1 MQRDDNM
8 PLQAVLEPHNRQPGV
23 RLELG
28 IQLQYDIA
36 GPSDFICNIH
46 AAETLHQRVSTEAL
60 TFNRQLP
67 DEPTIETEA
76 VTGNRYLR
84 FRSTQGP
91 LQVDYTA
98 TVDLFHHLEDPDR
111 ISEVPIADLP
121 PEVLV
126 YLYPSR
132 YCPSDELAA
141 VAQQAFGGMQ
151 PGYRRIRAVRDW
163 VHDRTEFKV
172 GTSNPSTAAL
182 DTFEHRVGV
191 CRDFAHLTITMCR
204 ALNVPARFVSA
215 LDYGADPALGPPD
228 FHAYVE
234 CFLGGRWYI
243 FDSTGISPTTGLLR
257 IGTGRDAADVAFAT
271 IFGPVRSTMPRV
283 WIRAVDD
290 PERGFAAPVETDLGV
305 STDAPGETA
314 PGG

>member
-8 PLQAVLEPHNRQPGV
+8 SRQVLLEPNVRHLGV

-28 IQLQYDIA
+28 IQLQYDVA
-36 GPSDFICNIH
+36 GPSDFICDIH
-46 AAETLHQRVSTEAL
+46 AAETPRQRVSTEAL

-76 VTGNRYLR
+76 ATGNRYLR
-84 FRSTQGP
+84 FRSLPGP

-98 TVDLFHHLEDPDR
+98 TVDLFHHLEDPAW
-111 ISEVPIADLP
+111 IAETPIAGIP

-132 YCPSDELAA
+132 YCQSDELAA
-141 VAQQAFGGMQ
+141 VARQTFGGMQ

-172 GTSNPSTAAL
+172 GTSNPSTTAL
-182 DTFEHRVGV
+182 ETFEHRIGV
-191 CRDFAHLTITMCR
+191 CRDFAHLMITMCR

-257 IGTGRDAADVAFAT
+257 LGTGRDAADVAFAT
-271 IFGPVRSTMPRV
+271 IFGPVRATMPRV

-290 PERGFAAPVETDLGV
+290 PERGFAAPVGTDLAV
-305 STDAPGETA
+305 STDGPPDTA
-314 PGG
+314 PAG